1 MMTSS
6 IHHHIAKFISSQKM
20 ESFETQQQVISLGKQ
35 LVKELTLESG
45 VDTLSRWMAH
55 YIAEQ
60 IINAEKAQGKD
71 KQEFEKRCFNLILQL
86 WSHHDSY
93 PRGKRPFERFE
104 PIFNA
109 MEWLNPDNTYP
120 RYPSLYWTQE
130 KSSSETDFKQKKVQ
144 QWVDIALNID
154 AVAKLLIEF
163 SLKQAIED
171 AQDENTKEWLKNAS
185 DLPNSE
191 DVSTIIRFLPAEVD
205 EKEELKHNVER
216 ELKKL
221 KNHIEKLEAFNKFC
235 LQLRDK
241 YNEEVNRLLGIDP
254 SSR

>member
-1 MMTSS
+1 
-6 IHHHIAKFISSQKM
+6 M
-20 ESFETQQQVISLGKQ
+20 ESSETQQQVISLGKQ
-35 LVKELTLESG
+35 LVKELALEPG

-71 KQEFEKRCFNLILQL
+71 KQEFEKHCFNLILQL

-104 PIFNA
+104 PILNA
-109 MEWLNPDNTYP
+109 MERLNPDNTYP
-120 RYPSLYWTQE
+120 RYHSLYWTQAE
-130 KSSSETDFKQKKVQ
+130 SSSKTDIKQKEVQ

-163 SLKQAIED
+163 SLRQAIED
-171 AQDENTKEWLKNAS
+171 AKDENTKEWLKNAS

-191 DVSTIIRFLPAEVD
+191 DVSIIIHFLPEEVD
-205 EKEELKHNVER
+205 EKADLKYTLER
-216 ELKKL
+216 KLKEL

-241 YNEEVNRLLGIDP
+241 YNEEVNRLSGANLE
-254 SSR
+254 SR